1 MGANLTPIGL
11 ICLSLHLQR
20 ESSVESGRERAVM
33 DGAGGSGADDV
44 EVQGESIDERW
55 EPAYRRELRRE
66 YREFIDETKSEW
78 A

>member
-1 MGANLTPIGL
+1 M
-11 ICLSLHLQR
+11 
-20 ESSVESGRERAVM
+20 AV
-33 DGAGGSGADDV
+33 AGGSGADDV
-44 EVQGESIDERW
+44 EVQGESVDERW